1 MQKNDLPPSFSP
13 EDDEDDDFAEFPEVE
28 CHMCAEAEMEDFEE
42 ICAMDE
48 LMADQ
53 PDRQMRVSIAIRAGA
68 CQVIANQGVILAYGI
83 LEYGAANEARIQLVH
98 VRADRRG
105 EGIGSDLL
113 THFEAMCDRPRIYG
127 MVPVGN
133 TAAEKMM
140 RAAGYKPSGGG
151 STREGTLFVKSLGG
165 GSSWARAAWR

>member
-13 EDDEDDDFAEFPEVE
+13 EEDVDELAEFPELE

-48 LMADQ
+48 LMAGQ
-53 PDRQMRVSIAIRAGA
+53 PERQMMVSLAIRAGT
-68 CQVIANQGVILAYGI
+68 CKVIANNGVILAYGI
-83 LEYGAANEARIQLVH
+83 CDYGDAKEARIRLVH
-98 VRADRRG
+98 VREDRRG

-113 THFEAMCDRPRIYG
+113 THFESMCDRPRIYG

-133 TAAEKMM
+133 AAAEKMM
-140 RAAGYKPSGGG
+140 RAAGYRPSSGG

-165 GSSWARAAWR
+165 GSGWARAAWR